1 VFAIASFAAAST
13 RQSAAPARERQA
25 MRDVLPAAL
34 FQPPES
40 ALESDAE
47 RFPRDGGC

>member
-13 RQSAAPARERQA
+13 RPSAAPARERRV
-25 MRDVLPAAL
+25 MLGVLPAAL

-47 RFPRDGGC
+47 RFPRDGHC